1 MSSVVMSKKIE
12 NRGFNLDRG
21 SYTNH
26 VATKWEGGFLKKPQH
41 YITAFFVKVATLG
54 GRGSKF

>member
-26 VATKWEGGFLKKPQH
+26 VATKGERGVPQKTTKLH
-41 YITAFFVKVATLG
+41 NSYLVKVATLG
-54 GRGSKF
+54 GGGF